1 MKKVIHSIHTSHF
14 LYKTLCAL
22 RSELTRS
29 AGEHNLLY
37 EIGTPELFSG

>member
-14 LYKTLCAL
+14 LYKTLWSVTLSAL
-22 RSELTRS
+22 RSAELIRS

-37 EIGTPELFSG
+37 EI